1 MRAVTGTVP
10 GGSGRRVRG
19 GWVWGG
25 WVWGVSGVVTA
36 ALLAAP
42 AAVLTA
48 RAGTHPFRAVP
59 HATMTRTFT
68 MPQRVNA
75 VTVDSYGGPV
85 QITVG
90 AVSRVKV
97 IETIAYDKKAGGP
110 PAVRDSVTDSVS
122 GRRLTLADPA
132 CGPGDCTVT
141 FTVTVPRGTRSA
153 VSSAGGP
160 VSVSGTAARTDIDSG
175 GGVVNASQLGG
186 PLTVSTDG
194 GPLLIDGLAGTLSAD
209 SGSGFVDAQDLTSA
223 GATVTTEGGP
233 AVLGFAAA
241 PRTVTVRSG
250 GGTARL
256 GVPGGPY
263 ALTADSG
270 GGPESV
276 EIPTDPAA
284 GRWLAVSTDG
294 GTLLIAAAVAD
305 GVPGGPAVPGG
316 PVVSGPGVGTAKTG
330 GFPGGAGPPIPPL
343 PKIPMSGT

>member
-1 MRAVTGTVP
+1 MRAVT
-10 GGSGRRVRG
+10 
-19 GWVWGG
+19 GG

-36 ALLAAP
+36 ALIAAP

-48 RAGTHPFRAVP
+48 RAGTHGFDAVP
-59 HATMTRTFT
+59 RATMTRTFA

-85 QITVG
+85 QITAG
-90 AVSRVKV
+90 AVSHVKV
-97 IETIAYDKKAGGP
+97 TETIAYDKKAGGP
-110 PAVRDSVTDSVS
+110 AAVTDSVS

-132 CGPGDCTVT
+132 CGPGDCGVT
-141 FTVTVPRGTRSA
+141 FTVTVPRGTQSA

-160 VSVSGTAARTDIDSG
+160 VFVSGTAARTDIDSG

-186 PLTVSTDG
+186 PLTVSTDS
-194 GPLLIDGLAGTLSAD
+194 GPLLVNGLAGTLSAD
-209 SGSGFVDAQDLTSA
+209 TGSGFVDAQDLTSA
-223 GATVTTEGGP
+223 DAAVTTEGGP
-233 AVLGFAAA
+233 AVLGFTAA

-270 GGPESV
+270 ARPESV

-284 GRWLAVSTDG
+284 GRSLAVSTDG

-305 GVPGGPAVPGG
+305 GVPGGPVF
-316 PVVSGPGVGTAKTG
+316 SGPPPGTAKTG
-330 GFPGGAGPPIPPL
+330 GFPGGAGPPVPPL
-343 PKIPMSGT
+343 PKIPAAS

>member
-1 MRAVTGTVP
+1 MRAVTGTVPGGP

-19 GWVWGG
+19 GWVWG
-25 WVWGVSGVVTA
+25 VSGVVTA
-36 ALLAAP
+36 ALIAAP
-42 AAVLTA
+42 AAVFTA
-48 RAGTHPFRAVP
+48 RAGTHWSGAGRQAK
-59 HATMTRTFT
+59 TTTRTFT

-85 QITVG
+85 QIAAR

-97 IETIAYDKKAGGP
+97 TETIAYDKKAGGP
-110 PAVRDSVTDSVS
+110 PAVSDSVS

-132 CGPGDCTVT
+132 CGPDDCVVT
-141 FTVTVPRGTRSA
+141 FSVTVPQGTQSA

-160 VSVSGTAARTDIDSG
+160 VFVSGTAARTDIDSG

-194 GPLLIDGLAGTLSAD
+194 GALLIDGLTGRLSAD
-209 SGSGFVDAQDLTSA
+209 SGSGFVDAQNLTSA
-223 GATVTTEGGP
+223 GTSVTTEGGP
-233 AVLGFAAA
+233 VMLGFAAT
-241 PRTVTVRSG
+241 PLTVTVRSG

-284 GRWLAVSTDG
+284 GRSLAVNTEG
-294 GTLLIAAAVAD
+294 GTLLIAPAVA
-305 GVPGGPAVPGG
+305 GVPGGLI
-316 PVVSGPGVGTAKTG
+316 VSGPGIGTAKPG
-330 GFPGGAGPPIPPL
+330 GFPADPGPPVPPM
-343 PKIPMSGT
+343 PKIPAGP

>member
-1 MRAVTGTVP
+1 MRAVTGTVPGGP

-19 GWVWGG
+19 GWVWG
-25 WVWGVSGVVTA
+25 VSGVATA
-36 ALLAAP
+36 ALIAAP
-42 AAVLTA
+42 AAVFTA
-48 RAGTHPFRAVP
+48 RADTHWSGAGQ
-59 HATMTRTFT
+59 HAKTTTRTFT

-85 QITVG
+85 QIAAR

-97 IETIAYDKKAGGP
+97 TETIAYDKKAGGP
-110 PAVRDSVTDSVS
+110 PAVTDSVSDSVS

-141 FTVTVPRGTRSA
+141 FTVTVPRGTQSA

-160 VSVSGTAARTDIDSG
+160 VFVSGTAARTDIDSG
-175 GGVVNASQLGG
+175 GGMVNASQLGG
-186 PLTVSTDG
+186 PLTVSTDDG
-194 GPLLIDGLAGTLSAD
+194 LLLIDGLAGTLSAD
-209 SGSGFVDAQDLTSA
+209 SGGGFVDAQNLTSA

-233 AVLGFAAA
+233 AVLGFAAT
-241 PRTVTVRSG
+241 PLTVTVRSG

-276 EIPTDPAA
+276 GIPTDPAA
-284 GRWLAVSTDG
+284 GRSLAVSTDG
-294 GTLLIAAAVAD
+294 GTLLIAPAVA
-305 GVPGGPAVPGG
+305 GVPGGPI
-316 PVVSGPGVGTAKTG
+316 VSGPGIGTAKTG
-330 GFPGGAGPPIPPL
+330 GFPGGPGPPVPPM
-343 PKIPMSGT
+343 PKIPAAS